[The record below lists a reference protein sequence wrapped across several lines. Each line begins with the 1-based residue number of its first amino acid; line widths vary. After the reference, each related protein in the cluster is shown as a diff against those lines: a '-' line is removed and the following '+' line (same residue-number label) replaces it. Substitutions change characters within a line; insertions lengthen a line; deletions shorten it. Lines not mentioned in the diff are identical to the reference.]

1 MKVLEGEGQA
11 DCIKSQLLQAPDN
24 SVKVLRQTV
33 IALAQVPRSCQACIE
48 AEPAPAS
55 PVRARNTVPYMPV
68 AQKRC
73 RQDWEPAEEGLPPSI
88 IMARIDKG

>member
-11 DCIKSQLLQAPDN
+11 DCIESQLLQAPDN

-55 PVRARNTVPYMPV
+55 PVRARTRFPICQWHTKG
-68 AQKRC
+68 A
-73 RQDWEPAEEGLPPSI
+73 G
-88 IMARIDKG
+88 RIGSLLKKDFPRL